1 MSRDDEE
8 DLYDEEFDF
17 VDDDDIDE
25 SEEEEDSSDLESE
38 AAEAAEA
45 PPRGRANSQRDN
57 NQRDSDERENETGG
71 EVGDRREPE
80 EGEEPLDE
88 YGRPEQPPANYVVHV
103 YENKKFK
110 RTIDRPFTP
119 EDAEAFATE
128 FNRTAKNYSRI
139 AVTGKNDAKPKKALD
154 EK

>member
-17 VDDDDIDE
+17 VDDDDLDE
-25 SEEEEDSSDLESE
+25 EAEDASDVESE
-38 AAEAAEA
+38 AAEAPA
-45 PPRGRANSQRDN
+45 PPRGRANREV
-57 NQRDSDERENETGG
+57 DEANEQFAD
-71 EVGDRREPE
+71 EPVDRREQE

-110 RTIDRPFTP
+110 RTIERPFTP
-119 EDAEAFATE
+119 EDAEAFAGE
-128 FNRTAKNYSRI
+128 FNRTSKNYGRI
-139 AVTGKNDAKPKKALD
+139 AVTGKNDAKPK
-154 EK
+154 